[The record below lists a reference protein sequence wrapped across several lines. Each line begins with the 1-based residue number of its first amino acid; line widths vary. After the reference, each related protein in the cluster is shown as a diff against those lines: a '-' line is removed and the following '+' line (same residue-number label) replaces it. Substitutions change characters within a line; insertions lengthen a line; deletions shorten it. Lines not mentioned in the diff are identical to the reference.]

1 MSQSLTPVSHARAR
15 NLVYVGLFSVALTA
29 CGGGSIDDAPPPTS
43 ASPVQSALTTGQ
55 APSAAPAT
63 APPSSQKVLSTIQTS
78 SDYKTQLT
86 QLYMDVLRRAP
97 DPGGLAYWEGE
108 MNRGKSLADVER
120 AFKMSPEYRNLPQ
133 QDTRAAAGRVNYYV
147 DANVPSEGDGS
158 LARPFKSIL
167 RAAAAVT
174 EAGTTVWVLPG
185 TYTGSIVTKADGR
198 NNAPI
203 VWISTQKWGAKIVP
217 PKVGENNHSKDTT
230 AWFNQGPHV
239 HIIGFEINGSGSGKQ
254 WRNGIYTDGAYSVIR
269 ENHVSFIA
277 NKSDCGS
284 GAGASGINLDSYQK
298 DPGRRGKEM
307 SAVANWVHDIG
318 VPDTYCNKQVGIY
331 FSTSGKAVNN
341 IVHRSSGVG
350 IGLWHDAHRV
360 NITNNTVTGSMFGIA
375 VGGGGFRHRREGAN
389 GVVVANNLL
398 HDNYYGVDEEG
409 MVGSDN
415 VYRNNLVS
423 SSKTP
428 WNLTVGKHYN
438 SLSGNPRFVSYARS
452 LHFPNLNLL
461 PGSPAI
467 GAADRTFAPATDF
480 NGKSRNATTGVDIG
494 ALEH

>member
-1 MSQSLTPVSHARAR
+1 MSQYLTPVLRARAE
-15 NLVYVGLFSVALTA
+15 NVLYLGLLSVALTA
-29 CGGGSIDDAPPPTS
+29 CGGGTMDDTGAPKSP
-43 ASPVQSALTTGQ
+43 SPVEGKIATGQ
-55 APSAAPAT
+55 APPVSPAT
-63 APPSSQKVLSTIQTS
+63 APASSPALLASIQTS
-78 SDYKTQLT
+78 GDYATQLT
-86 QLYMDVLRRAP
+86 QLYMEVLQRAP
-97 DPGGLAYWEGE
+97 DPGGLAYWEEE
-108 MNRGKSLADVER
+108 MKQGKSLADVER
-120 AFKMSPEYRNLPQ
+120 AFKTSAEYLSLR
-133 QDTRAAAGRVNYYV
+133 RAAPRHPSTPINYYV
-147 DANVPSEGDGS
+147 DASVQSEGDGS
-158 LARPFKSIL
+158 AARPFKSIL

-174 EAGTTVWVLPG
+174 EAGTTVWVRPG
-185 TYTGSIVTKADGR
+185 TYTGGIVTKADGR

-203 VWISTQKWGAKIVP
+203 YWRSTQKWGAKIVP
-217 PKVGENNHSKDTT
+217 PKVGEHNHSEDTT

-239 HIIGFEINGSGSGKQ
+239 HIIGFDINGSGSGKQ
-254 WRNGIYTDGAYSVIR
+254 WRNGIYSDGAYTVIR
-269 ENHVSFIA
+269 DNHVSFIA

-298 DPGRRGKEM
+298 DGGRRGKEM
-307 SAVANWVHDIG
+307 SVIANWVHDIG

-331 FSTSGKAVNN
+331 FSTSGNAVNN
-341 IVHRSSGVG
+341 VIHRSSGVG

-360 NITNNTVTGSMFGIA
+360 NIVNNTVTGSMFGVA

-409 MVGSDN
+409 VVGSDN

-423 SSKTP
+423 ASKTP

-438 SLSGNPRFVSYARS
+438 SLSGAPKFVTYARS

-467 GAADRTFAPATDF
+467 GAADSAYAPAADVD
-480 NGKSRNATTGVDIG
+480 GKPRNASTGFDIG
-494 ALEH
+494 AYQQ